1 MLIAHRIQSTMDGRF
16 NLVHISK
23 MIESVLTL
31 VIATAT
37 FVASHFILASLSVRA
52 FIAQKVG
59 ENGHRIVFSLISAGA
74 ITWMLMAYG
83 QARYDTTLLW
93 VSPPILSMVPVLI
106 MPLVTILLVCSL
118 TTRNPTA
125 VGGEKVAT
133 DPKPLSG
140 IMTVTRHPMMVGFAL
155 WAVSHLVANG
165 DLASV
170 ILFGGLL
177 ILSVGGMFHID
188 YRRSVTLGSDWGP
201 IALTTSMTP
210 FLAVIQGRT
219 KLDWAGI
226 GLWRVAAGLA
236 LYAGLIFGHP
246 WIAGVPVMMH

>member
-52 FIAQKVG
+52 FIAEKVG

-93 VSPPILSMVPVLI
+93 VSPPILS
-106 MPLVTILLVCSL
+106 
-118 TTRNPTA
+118 
-125 VGGEKVAT
+125 
-133 DPKPLSG
+133 
-140 IMTVTRHPMMVGFAL
+140 
-155 WAVSHLVANG
+155 
-165 DLASV
+165 
-170 ILFGGLL
+170 
-177 ILSVGGMFHID
+177 
-188 YRRSVTLGSDWGP
+188 
-201 IALTTSMTP
+201 
-210 FLAVIQGRT
+210 
-219 KLDWAGI
+219 
-226 GLWRVAAGLA
+226 
-236 LYAGLIFGHP
+236 
-246 WIAGVPVMMH
+246 